1 MTACDLNTITPLFP
15 TNSNDFSYS
24 YSFEYFLLGYFFGGE
39 TISRGLGLGGS
50 SPK

>member
-1 MTACDLNTITPLFP
+1 MTACDLNTITLLFP

-24 YSFEYFLLGYFFGGE
+24 YSFEYFLLGYF
-39 TISRGLGLGGS
+39 LGGKIISSRLNLGAS